1 MLVRAGHA
9 ALFLACVRASAA
21 ASTCEA
27 PYSVSASGAFIDACG
42 RTRLFR
48 GVNVVSKSFPYL
60 PPRADVPGGSSL
72 STTDTALLQSL
83 GLNALRL
90 GVLWAGVAP
99 APGEFN
105 DTLLAGLAD
114 LANSAFADAGIVTLL
129 DAHQDTLSA
138 AFCDDGAPA
147 WWANRWGS
155 VNDPAKEFPAPLA
168 PPYAYNSTTGLPAG
182 NSCAT
187 NVGGWAAYYAT
198 WAVGAGFDK
207 LYNNATARADF
218 LDFWSAVVHAM
229 VGVPSVLGYELINEP
244 FAGDALNDLALMIPG
259 VADAVNLEPFY
270 AAVTTALRAAETAAG
285 QTPRII
291 FAEPVTWD
299 NAFPAGFNAS
309 NAPWATELGRMAVSH
324 HFYTLP
330 DVFGA
335 AANIAARAADAARL
349 SAAAV
354 LTEFDI
360 GLVYPVV
367 APYTRFD
374 LRATLDAADAH
385 GQGFMGWD
393 YSALYQGDSTGATV
407 VTAAARE
414 LARPAPLALA
424 GYDAV
429 WAFDAADET
438 HPVFTL
444 NFTQD
449 AVVAARGSSRIF
461 LSTGL
466 WFLGSALNVTVE
478 TDPPG
483 AATWRVDATP
493 GQVTTAPVS
502 NATRSTRDAFAFA
515 FLVIDAAA
523 GAPATAAVRVRVE
536 LAAGVV

>member
-99 APGEFN
+99 ARGEFN
-105 DTLLAGLAD
+105 ETLLAGLAD
-114 LANSAFADAGIVTLL
+114 LANAVFADAGIVTLL

-138 AFCDDGAPA
+138 AFCDDGAPP
-147 WWANRWGS
+147 WWARQWGS
-155 VNDPAKEFPAPLA
+155 TGDEAKAFPAPLA
-168 PPYAYNSTTGLPAG
+168 PPYSYNSSTGLPVG
-182 NSCAT
+182 NSCET
-187 NVGGWAAYYAT
+187 VGSWAAYYAT
-198 WAVGAGFDK
+198 WAVGAGFDA
-207 LYNNATARADF
+207 LYNNASARDDF
-218 LDFWSAVVHAM
+218 LTFWTSVVRAM
-229 VGVPSVLGYELINEP
+229 AGVDSVLGYEIINEP
-244 FAGDALNDLALMIPG
+244 FAGDALNDPLLLVPG

-270 AAVTTALRAAETAAG
+270 AVVTKALRAAEVEYA
-285 QTPRII
+285 QTPRIV
-291 FAEPVTWD
+291 FVEPITWD
-299 NAFPAGFNAS
+299 NSFPAGFNAS
-309 NAPWATELGRMAVSH
+309 NEPWVTERGRMAVSH

-349 SAAAV
+349 SAAAM

-360 GLVYPVV
+360 GLIYPVV

-374 LRATLDAADAH
+374 LRSTLDAADLEK
-385 GQGFMGWD
+385 QGFMGWD
-393 YSALYQGDSTGATV
+393 MSALYQGDASGNTV
-407 VTAAARE
+407 VTAAVRE
-414 LARPAPLALA
+414 LARPAPLAVA
-424 GYDAV
+424 GHDAA
-429 WAFDAADET
+429 WAFNAANEAR
-438 HPVFTL
+438 PVFTL

-449 AVVAARGSSRIF
+449 SAVAARSPSRIF

-466 WFLGSALNVTVE
+466 WFVGSALNVSVE
-478 TDPPG
+478 SDPPG
-483 AATWRVDATP
+483 AATWTVDATP
-493 GQVTTAPVS
+493 GQIAPTPVT
-502 NATRSTRDAFAFA
+502 NMTRSTRDAFAFA

-523 GAPATAAVRVRVE
+523 GAPATATVRVRVE
-536 LAAGVV
+536 LAAA